1 VTAPTGTRVSLVIGG
16 VKGIGAATSRKLAGE
31 GPVFA
36 TYLRD
41 EVAAAAF
48 QAQAERD
55 DLPIRTLQAD
65 VRTRAAVEALVKSVV
80 EEAGG
85 IDVAV
90 FAAVSALL
98 KSPLLLSEEGWSDV
112 LNTNTAPFL
121 WLGQQMANVGRERGR
136 LIALTSPWS
145 HRYVEGYGA
154 IGPSKAALES
164 LVVYLAA
171 ELASRGT
178 TVNAVSGGLVNTAL
192 LRSLVP
198 AKEIAAVVK
207 KTPLGR
213 IGEPEDIA
221 SAVSWLASEASGWM
235 TGQVVTLDG
244 GYFLR

>member
-1 VTAPTGTRVSLVIGG
+1 
-16 VKGIGAATSRKLAGE
+16 
-31 GPVFA
+31 
-36 TYLRD
+36 
-41 EVAAAAF
+41 
-48 QAQAERD
+48 
-55 DLPIRTLQAD
+55 
-65 VRTRAAVEALVKSVV
+65 
-80 EEAGG
+80 
-85 IDVAV
+85 
-90 FAAVSALL
+90 
-98 KSPLLLSEEGWSDV
+98 
-112 LNTNTAPFL
+112 
-121 WLGQQMANVGRERGR
+121 MANAGREGGR

-164 LVVYLAA
+164 LVVYLAS

-178 TVNAVSGGLVNTAL
+178 TVNAVSCGLVNTAL

-198 AKEIAAVVK
+198 AKEIAAVAQR
-207 KTPLGR
+207 TPLGR